1 MPAFPKDCLPFDA
14 LDEMVPLTRLA
25 PGATAVIEVVDGT
38 SRIGRRLLDLGFAPQ
53 TPVRVVRRAPLG
65 DPISY
70 ELRGTRIC
78 LRSSE
83 AARVLVRPSAKNGQP
98 AKAPA

>member
-1 MPAFPKDCLPFDA
+1 MSAFGKDSLQLGEP
-14 LDEMVPLTRLA
+14 VPLTRLA
-25 PGATAVIEVVDGT
+25 PGARGVIEAVDGT
-38 SRIGRRLLDLGFAPQ
+38 NRIGRRLLDLGFAPH

-65 DPISY
+65 DPVSY

-83 AARVLVRPSAKNGQP
+83 AARVLVRPSATNGQLG
-98 AKAPA
+98 KARV

>member
-1 MPAFPKDCLPFDA
+1 VSAFHKDA
-14 LDEMVPLTRLA
+14 LQLGDPVPMSCLA
-25 PGATAVIEVVDGT
+25 PGARAVIETVDAA
-38 SRIGRRLLDLGFAPQ
+38 SRIGRRLLDLGFAPH
-53 TPVRVVRRAPLG
+53 TPVRMVRRAPLG

-83 AARVLVRPSAKNGQP
+83 AARVLVRPSATNGRP
-98 AKAPA
+98 GKARE